1 MTTPGL
7 RIEPAA
13 ERDVP
18 VIRQLIQGLAEYE
31 KLAHLFVASE
41 DDLRDALFGGSP
53 VAEAMIASL
62 DGRPVGYAL
71 WFQTF
76 STFLGKRGI
85 YLEDLFVVPDARG
98 AGVGRAL
105 LTRLAQIALERGCGR
120 VEWAVLDWNEPAIRF
135 YQGLGAEP
143 IGGWTIYRLT
153 GEALAKL
160 GAGPSPTGLG
170 TRGAG
175 R

>member
-1 MTTPGL
+1 MTTSGL
-7 RIEPAA
+7 RIDPAT

-18 VIRQLIQGLAEYE
+18 VIRQLIIGLAEYE
-31 KLAHLFVASE
+31 KLAHLFRATE
-41 DDLRDALFGGSP
+41 ADLRDALFGPRP
-53 VAEAMIASL
+53 VAEAMVASI

-71 WFQTF
+71 WFETF

-105 LTRLAQIALERGCGR
+105 LTRLAQIAVERGCGR

-135 YQGLGAEP
+135 YRSLGAEP
-143 IGGWTIYRLT
+143 IEGWTIYRLT
-153 GEALAKL
+153 GDALKRL
-160 GAGPSPTGLG
+160 
-170 TRGAG
+170 
-175 R
+175 